1 MKVTFLCRELI
12 RKPTEEWTREG
23 LNLLPVVELSDLCQ
37 LAGIPHSGTKQ
48 ELVERL
54 VDQTE
59 VQRIIRPYW
68 TTMETE
74 VTTSQVQLLANAYK
88 GKELKAI
95 CRRAGCF
102 PPPSKYGM
110 AASLIGWSRA
120 CIRRGREVYYRAKE
134 ATLNS
139 PTRQLLLKF

>member
-1 MKVTFLCRELI
+1 MTVTFLFRELI
-12 RKPTEEWTREG
+12 RKPTEEWTRER
-23 LNLLPVVELSDLCQ
+23 LILLPVVELSDLCQ
-37 LAGIPHSGTKQ
+37 LAGIRHSGTKQ
-48 ELVERL
+48 ELIERL

-59 VQRIIRPYW
+59 VQRIVRPYW

-88 GKELKAI
+88 GRELKAM

-134 ATLNS
+134 AALNS

>member
-1 MKVTFLCRELI
+1 MKVTFLFRELI
-12 RKPTEEWTREG
+12 RKPTEEWTIER
-23 LNLLPVVELSDLCQ
+23 LNLLPVIELSDLCQ
-37 LAGIPHSGTKQ
+37 LAGIRYSGTKQ

-59 VQRIIRPYW
+59 LQRIIRPYW

-74 VTTSQVQLLANAYK
+74 VTTTQVQLLANAYL
-88 GKELKAI
+88 GRELKAM

-102 PPPSKYGM
+102 PPPTKYGM

-120 CIRRGREVYYRAKE
+120 CIRRGREVYYRAKQ
-134 ATLNS
+134 AALNS

>member
-1 MKVTFLCRELI
+1 MKVTFLFRELI
-12 RKPTEEWTREG
+12 RKPTEEWTRER
-23 LNLLPVVELSDLCQ
+23 LNLLPVIELSDLCQ
-37 LAGIPHSGTKQ
+37 LAGIRHSGTKQ

-59 VQRIIRPYW
+59 LQRIIRPYW

-74 VTTSQVQLLANAYK
+74 VTTTQVQLLANAYK
-88 GKELKAI
+88 GRELKAM

-120 CIRRGREVYYRAKE
+120 CIRRGREVYHRAKE
-134 ATLNS
+134 AALNS